1 MESTGG
7 RNGGLLIG
15 LTAVWIAFTVF
26 TVVVLLDFGVVG
38 FIEAAVA
45 NEAVTQ
51 TTIDLIFSIVIALSF
66 MRSDARQRDLPY
78 WPYVVATALTGSI
91 GLIAYLIHR
100 TWQGPRSSR
109 EATT

>member
-1 MESTGG
+1 MA
-7 RNGGLLIG
+7 

-26 TVVVLLDFGVVG
+26 TVLVLLDFGVVG

-51 TTIDLIFSIVIALSF
+51 VSIDLVFSILIALSF
-66 MRSDARQRDLPY
+66 MHSDAHQRGLPY
-78 WPYVVATALTGSI
+78 WPYVIATAMTGSI

-100 TWQGPRSSR
+100 TWQDLRSSR
-109 EATT
+109 EPTS